1 MRRGWPTLFT
11 LQPEAIAVTKM
22 FTSLVPNERDT
33 WCIENYLDDNLL
45 AQYTEEQENHQIPMA
60 VQFFN
65 NGGIA
70 VKLEGG
76 DGEVRPMK
84 RKILLGFKHDTRL
97 ECSTFRDEHKSRIL
111 ALLEP
116 IAEGRCR
123 FVA

>member
-65 NGGIA
+65 NG
-70 VKLEGG
+70 
-76 DGEVRPMK
+76 
-84 RKILLGFKHDTRL
+84 
-97 ECSTFRDEHKSRIL
+97 
-111 ALLEP
+111 
-116 IAEGRCR
+116 
-123 FVA
+123 